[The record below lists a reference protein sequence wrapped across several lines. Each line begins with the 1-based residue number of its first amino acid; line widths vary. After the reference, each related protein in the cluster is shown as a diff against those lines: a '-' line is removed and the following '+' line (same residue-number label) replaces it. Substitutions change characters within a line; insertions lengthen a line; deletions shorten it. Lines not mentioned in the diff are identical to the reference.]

1 MSAAFSNPQLAGAEQ
16 LAGTY
21 VFDLRASHRALRL
34 NRFFWRFTDPVWRDS
49 FAADPQGLMVQ
60 AGLSDAERHLVDTED
75 WIGMIR
81 YGVSFF
87 VLEKYARIARKS
99 NLEVYASMRGETFE
113 AFMQTRRVPD
123 AR

>member
-1 MSAAFSNPQLAGAEQ
+1 MTSHTNPQLAGAE
-16 LAGTY
+16 LLEGTY

-34 NRFFWRFTDPVWRDS
+34 NRFFWRFTEPAWRERY
-49 FAADPQGLMVQ
+49 AANAEASMRD
-60 AGLSDAERHLVDTED
+60 AGLSDKEQDLLRQLD

-87 VLEKYARIARKS
+87 VMEKFARVAKKT
-99 NLEVYASMRGETFE
+99 NLEVYAAMRGESFDTF
-113 AFMQTRRVPD
+113 MKTRRVPD